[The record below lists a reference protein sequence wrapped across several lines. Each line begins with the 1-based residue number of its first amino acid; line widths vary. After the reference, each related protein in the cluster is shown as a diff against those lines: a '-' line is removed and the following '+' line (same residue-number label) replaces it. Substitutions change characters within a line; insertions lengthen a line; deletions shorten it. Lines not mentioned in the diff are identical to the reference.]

1 MLAGLSTLAA
11 CGLSAPDVLL
21 VEARARTSS
30 PARAAF
36 TAALSSKSD
45 ELALAV
51 LLSAEERH
59 VTDEPHTVLDEVRK
73 STSAL
78 AEIVQTR
85 ITLRRTLGLGA
96 TADAREVCTAVSTT
110 LFGAGGPDDQAS
122 AGLFAG
128 NLRDYYDPDNS
139 MIDRVLTRR
148 CGIPISLS
156 LIYKGTAEAVGASL
170 DGSGGWNGRLCGINA
185 PGHLLLAPADDCPK
199 FVIDP
204 FEGKLLQPAELE
216 AFVRAR
222 MAPEN
227 SPENSPEKEV
237 RRFVRELLA
246 RPMHRFDW
254 TARALRNLRR
264 IYSARRDYVRL
275 LGASERLLLVSDAN
289 LRDAA
294 TSARA
299 AVPSRERLECE
310 RDVAMCLYLLQ
321 DEERALEARGL
332 LLSSLRGHSWDTDL
346 TEEQREGWER
356 LLKDDFFRR

>member
-1 MLAGLSTLAA
+1 
-11 CGLSAPDVLL
+11 
-21 VEARARTSS
+21 
-30 PARAAF
+30 
-36 TAALSSKSD
+36 
-45 ELALAV
+45 
-51 LLSAEERH
+51 
-59 VTDEPHTVLDEVRK
+59 VLDEVRK